1 MRRPLGKLSVVA
13 PVLNEEETL
22 ALFHERLCRVLAD
35 VDFELVLVDDGS
47 TDGTPE
53 LLEDLAGRDPRVGV
67 VRLSRNFGYQAAM
80 AAGLD
85 HASGDVVVTIDS
97 DLQDPPEL
105 IPELIARWEEG
116 VDVVYAYRDERPGES
131 WAKLAT
137 SRWFTKVFA
146 RLARIDLPHNVGDF
160 RLLDRQ
166 AVDAL
171 LAMREHARFMRG
183 MAVWVGFVQAT
194 VPYRRDPRYAG
205 ETRYRWGTL
214 IRISL
219 DALTSFSR
227 APLQLATLLGFIV
240 SGVAFLAIP
249 AVIIARLTGLDY
261 ADGIS
266 SVLLVVLLLGGI
278 QLITLGI
285 VGEYVSRVYEEV
297 KGRPLYLVRATHNI
311 DVEAARTVRA
321 AAAGRAATR

>member
-1 MRRPLGKLSVVA
+1 
-13 PVLNEEETL
+13 
-22 ALFHERLCRVLAD
+22 
-35 VDFELVLVDDGS
+35 
-47 TDGTPE
+47 
-53 LLEDLAGRDPRVGV
+53 
-67 VRLSRNFGYQAAM
+67 M

-85 HASGDVVVTIDS
+85 HATGDVVVTIDS

-146 RLARIDLPHNVGDF
+146 KLARIDLPHNVGDF

-194 VPYRRDPRYAG
+194 VPYRRDPRYAV
-205 ETRYRWGTL
+205 ETRDRWGTL

-227 APLQLATLLGFIV
+227 APLQLATVIGFIV

-249 AVIIARLTGLDY
+249 AVIIGRIFGIDY
-261 ADGIS
+261 AEGIS
-266 SVLLVVLLLGGI
+266 TVLLVVLLLGGI

-311 DVEAARTVRA
+311 DVEAARTARD

>member
-1 MRRPLGKLSVVA
+1 MRTVGKVSVVA
-13 PVLNEEETL
+13 PVLNEEEIVE
-22 ALFHERLCRVLAD
+22 LFHERVSQVLAD

-53 LLEDLAGRDPRVGV
+53 ILEKLAAKDPRVGV
-67 VRLSRNFGYQAAM
+67 IRFSRNFGYQAAT

-85 HASGDVVVTIDS
+85 YASGDIVVTTDS

-105 IPELIARWEEG
+105 IPKLIEQWVAG
-116 VDVVYAYRDERPGES
+116 ADVVYAYRDERPGES

-137 SRWFTKVFA
+137 SRWFTRLFA
-146 RLARIDLPHNVGDF
+146 KLARIDLPHNVGDF
-160 RLLDRQ
+160 RLMDRK

-171 LAMREHARFMRG
+171 LRMREHARFMRG
-183 MAVWVGFVQAT
+183 MAVWVGFTQTT
-194 VPYRRDPRYAG
+194 VPYVRDPRYAG

-214 IRISL
+214 VRIAF

-227 APLQLATLLGFIV
+227 APLQLATVIGFIV
-240 SGVAFLAIP
+240 SGIAFLAIP
-249 AVIIARLTGLDY
+249 LVIIGRIFGVDY
-261 ADGIS
+261 AEGIPT
-266 SVLLVVLLLGGI
+266 VLLAVLLLGGI

-297 KGRPLYLVRATHNI
+297 KDRPLYLVRATHNI
-311 DVEAARTVRA
+311 DVEAAREARD
-321 AAAGRAATR
+321 AAAGRVINR